1 MVGMPGFLASI
12 LGIIKDGRGGWGARG
27 LWSSLETK
35 RHNVMWSHK
44 CLPQRVL
51 DLALP
56 SREWAPKWEVQEVR
70 EVREHR
76 MQQQRRQR

>member
-1 MVGMPGFLASI
+1 
-12 LGIIKDGRGGWGARG
+12 
-27 LWSSLETK
+27 
-35 RHNVMWSHK
+35 MWSHE

>member
-1 MVGMPGFLASI
+1 MVTASVGKKRRASGMRSM
-12 LGIIKDGRGGWGARG
+12 D
-27 LWSSLETK
+27 SLETK

-70 EVREHR
+70 QVREHR